1 MPVHYDISS
10 RLNLV
15 LYICTETVSTVK
27 FFETGDIVALDP
39 RLQPNTNVIIDFYL
53 AELEVSVADLR
64 FALEKM
70 KETKRGGQEI
80 RTAVLTKSTGL
91 KFVGDA
97 IKLMSAE
104 SPFEFS
110 ICNTEKDAVRWLHL
124 PEEEVLQFWVET
136 RKNALE
142 QHPVE
147 IDANFT
153 P

>member
-1 MPVHYDISS
+1 M
-10 RLNLV
+10 
-15 LYICTETVSTVK
+15 
-27 FFETGDIVALDP
+27 ALDP

-104 SPFEFS
+104 SPFDFY

-124 PEEEVLQFWVET
+124 PEEESLRFWVET

-147 IDANFT
+147 VDSTLT